1 MSFDCI
7 SPIDGSV
14 LVSRP
19 YLSLEAAREA
29 VLQGTD
35 EQRAWAALP
44 LAERI
49 ARVMKGVE
57 IIGEMNDA
65 IVPDLARQMGRPVRY
80 GGEFG
85 GFRERAAYMAE
96 IAEEALAPIEV
107 EDSDAF
113 RRYITR
119 EPHGLVLVIA
129 PWNYPYMTAINAVA
143 PALIAGNAVV
153 LKHAAQTLLVGEHL
167 AQAFHKAGIPEGVFQ
182 NLALDH
188 DTVETLIAEKR
199 FGFVNF
205 TGSVGGGR
213 AIERAAAGTFT
224 GVGLELGGKDPGYVM
239 ADADLDAAVD
249 TLIDGAMFNSGQC
262 CCGIERIYVA
272 APLFDAFVEKA
283 VAIVE
288 GYKLG
293 DPLDPETTLGPMAH
307 ERFAETVRAQVE
319 DAIAKG
325 ATPLIDPALFPQAGA
340 AYVGFVFFPKS
351 PRNVSIETAAA
362 LAAEVPVGICKVALT
377 VNADNELLDRI
388 TDTVPLDM
396 LQLHGKETPER
407 VAEVKARYGLPVMK
421 AVGIATADDLPT
433 LETYVPVA
441 DQILL
446 DAKPSP
452 DDDRPGGNGVAFDW
466 TLIANRRWPVPWML
480 AGGLTPDNVAEAVRL
495 TGARQVDLS
504 SGIESAPGVK
514 DPAKIAALAKALA

>member
-340 AYVGFVFFPKS
+340 AYVAPQILINVTHDMAVMREETFGPVVGIMPVSDDEEAIALMNDCDYGLTASLWTSDMARAEAIGRRLETGTVFLNRADYLDPALCWTGCKQTGKGGSLSVIGYHNLTRPKS
-351 PRNVSIETAAA
+351 YHLR
-362 LAAEVPVGICKVALT
+362 
-377 VNADNELLDRI
+377 
-388 TDTVPLDM
+388 
-396 LQLHGKETPER
+396 
-407 VAEVKARYGLPVMK
+407 
-421 AVGIATADDLPT
+421 T
-433 LETYVPVA
+433 L
-441 DQILL
+441 
-446 DAKPSP
+446 K
-452 DDDRPGGNGVAFDW
+452 
-466 TLIANRRWPVPWML
+466 
-480 AGGLTPDNVAEAVRL
+480 
-495 TGARQVDLS
+495 
-504 SGIESAPGVK
+504 
-514 DPAKIAALAKALA
+514 